1 MSSQYNHGMHGMG
14 NNNHD
19 GMPQMPSPRASQA
32 CLVCRK
38 QKRKCDKAL
47 PNCSLCQRMNRNCDY
62 SSAISPHPTSDD
74 YHSLTKEVAN
84 LKQLLQGGGG
94 NNGGNSMLSHST
106 NFTLP
111 SGSLS
116 GPEAMAQQAQ
126 NYIAPQTEYPWQGI
140 QNRFPAFAFLDS
152 EAFKAGG
159 ITVPKPN
166 IEIPSDVLAILGDG
180 SSVQELLTEYFTT
193 VHKWMPIVSK
203 KRIEVYMENPLWV
216 IGPDTALLFLCMK
229 LVCSRPQDG
238 IESSQNQIYMS
249 SKRFLSLVEA
259 TGTVSLL
266 VLQAALLV
274 VWYEYGQAIYPAAY
288 MSAGWCKRYA
298 VLLGINGH
306 PAAYEM
312 LGHPVLNTCYTSLVI
327 RLTMVQE
334 TWIEQEERRRTWW
347 GVLIADRFV
356 NLRFNPFPDS
366 NDNRVIKIGSQGHVL
381 NSQEPHD
388 DTILPSNDNTW
399 VGHSSLQF
407 KDFLTQLG

>member
-1 MSSQYNHGMHGMG
+1 MSSQYSHGMHGMG
-14 NNNHD
+14 NNSHD
-19 GMPQMPSPRASQA
+19 GVSQMPLPRASQA

-62 SSAISPHPTSDD
+62 SSATSPHPTSDD

-84 LKQLLQGGGG
+84 LKQLLQGGG
-94 NNGGNSMLSHST
+94 NTGGTSMLTSSN
-106 NFTLP
+106 NFAAP
-111 SGSLS
+111 SSSLS

-126 NYIAPQTEYPWQGI
+126 NYVSPQPDYLWQGI

-180 SSVQELLTEYFTT
+180 ASVQELLADYFTT

-203 KRIEVYMENPLWV
+203 KRLEVYMENPLWV
-216 IGPDTALLFLCMK
+216 LGPDTALLFLCMK
-229 LVCSRPQDG
+229 LVCSRPQDN
-238 IESSQNQIYMS
+238 IESSQNQVYMS
-249 SKRFLSLVEA
+249 TKRFLSLVEA

-312 LGHPVLNTCYTSLVI
+312 LGHPVMHTS
-327 RLTMVQE
+327 
-334 TWIEQEERRRTWW
+334 
-347 GVLIADRFV
+347 
-356 NLRFNPFPDS
+356 
-366 NDNRVIKIGSQGHVL
+366 
-381 NSQEPHD
+381 
-388 DTILPSNDNTW
+388 
-399 VGHSSLQF
+399 
-407 KDFLTQLG
+407 